1 TLQAPDPAAWRMHR
15 RRLLCGLSRLGR
27 VGVDHGAELLGRR
40 RRDRRLPRMSI
51 ALRSE
56 LDVCVDAL
64 ATAAAERVPIE
75 PLSTTYPELTV
86 RTPTR
91 SRRPGSSGGSRRA
104 ASSAGA
110 RPA

>member
-1 TLQAPDPAAWRMHR
+1 
-15 RRLLCGLSRLGR
+15 
-27 VGVDHGAELLGRR
+27 
-40 RRDRRLPRMSI
+40 MSI

-86 RTPTR
+86 EDAYAIQAAGIE
-91 SRRPGSSGGSRRA
+91 SPGLTA
-104 ASSAGA
+104 ALAIGDMIASLSDT
-110 RPA
+110 